1 MKKLWRLVLVLVAV
15 FVALTAFAS
24 ANPATAATTR
34 APFNNINV
42 NCVILSQTVWT
53 SKDGTMVHIR
63 DRVMD
68 GAVDSDGAYHKGTTR
83 MVANANIDLTTGYG
97 SYWGTLEISP
107 DAYPEGYWA
116 GHWSV
121 QVNEGKVG
129 GIARLQGYGELD
141 GLLSKADLT
150 PIPPPFL
157 PTYAYLCNDSTPVS
171 GAHAVGFTMNP
182 GGE

>member
-15 FVALTAFAS
+15 FAALTAFAS

-34 APFNNINV
+34 VPFNNINI
-42 NCVILSQTVWT
+42 NCDIVSQTMWVE
-53 SKDGTMVHIR
+53 DGILHIR
-63 DRVMD
+63 DRIME
-68 GAVDSDGAYHKGTTR
+68 GAVDSDGDYHEGSTR
-83 MVANANIDLTTGYG
+83 MVANANIDLATGYG
-97 SYWGTLEISP
+97 SYWGTLEIYP
-107 DAYPEGYWA
+107 NAYPEGYWS

-121 QVNEGKVG
+121 QVNKGKVG
-129 GIARLQGYGELD
+129 GIARLKGYGEID

-150 PIPPPFL
+150 PIPPPLL
-157 PTYAYLCNDSTPVS
+157 PTYAYLCNGSTPVS

>member
-1 MKKLWRLVLVLVAV
+1 M
-15 FVALTAFAS
+15 
-24 ANPATAATTR
+24 
-34 APFNNINV
+34 
-42 NCVILSQTVWT
+42 
-53 SKDGTMVHIR
+53 HIR

-68 GAVDSDGAYHKGTTR
+68 GAVDSDSAYHEGTTR

-97 SYWGTLEISP
+97 NYWGTLEISP
-107 DAYPEGYWA
+107 YAYTE
-116 GHWSV
+116 GHWSGHWSM

-129 GIARLQGYGELD
+129 GIARLHGYGELD
-141 GLLSKADLT
+141 GLLSKADLA

-157 PTYAYLCNDSTPVS
+157 PPYAYLCNDTTPVS